1 MKEITIVAASDLY
14 IKETINALKVSS
26 KVLKPYKTILFTSN
40 SYLKNK
46 KNECILF
53 EKIKPLRSK
62 SDYSKFLIFEL
73 YKYIKTSHVLIVQ
86 WDGFII
92 NSNKWRK
99 DFLLYDYIGAPFIP
113 RIKSLSYSRDLSNDF
128 YTIGNGG
135 FSLRSKKLIEAPSKY
150 NLFDNEQL
158 TNSNEDGFFCVLHR
172 KFLESKG
179 FKWAPFNI
187 AKEFSI
193 ESPLNIS
200 ELIDLPFGFHGR
212 KLFYFIKI
220 KKLLRKFKF
229 TIFFINKIRNFKFKK
244 E

>member
-1 MKEITIVAASDLY
+1 MKEITIVAASDVN
-14 IKETINALKVSS
+14 INETINALKVSS
-26 KVLKPYKTILFTSN
+26 DILKPYKTILFTSH
-40 SYLKNK
+40 SYFKSIKND
-46 KNECILF
+46 CILI

-62 SDYSKFLIFEL
+62 SDYSNFLIFEL

-92 NSNKWRK
+92 NPKKWQNN
-99 DFLLYDYIGAPFIP
+99 FLLYDYIGAPFIP
-113 RIKSLSYSRDLSNDF
+113 RIKAISYSRDINNDF
-128 YTIGNGG
+128 YVIGNGG

-150 NLFDNEQL
+150 NLFDDVNL
-158 TNSNEDGFFCVLHR
+158 TNSNEDGFICVLHR

-179 FKWAPFNI
+179 FKWAPFNV

-212 KLFYFIKI
+212 KLLIFIRV
-220 KKLLRKFKF
+220 KKLLKNLKD
-229 TIFFINKIRNFKFKK
+229 IFFFIKK
-244 E
+244 

>member
-1 MKEITIVAASDLY
+1 MKEITIVAASDVN
-14 IKETINALKVSS
+14 INETINALKVSS
-26 KVLKPYKTILFTSN
+26 DILKPYKTILFTSHSN
-40 SYLKNK
+40 FKSIKND
-46 KNECILF
+46 CILI

-62 SDYSKFLIFEL
+62 SDYSNFLIFEL

-92 NSNKWRK
+92 NPKKWQNN
-99 DFLLYDYIGAPFIP
+99 FLLYDYIGAPFIP
-113 RIKSLSYSRDLSNDF
+113 RIKAISYSRDINNDF
-128 YTIGNGG
+128 YVIGNGG

-150 NLFDNEQL
+150 NLFDDVNL
-158 TNSNEDGFFCVLHR
+158 TNSNEDGFICVLHR

-179 FKWAPFNI
+179 FKWAPFNV

-212 KLFYFIKI
+212 KLLIFIRV
-220 KKLLRKFKF
+220 KKLLKNLKD
-229 TIFFINKIRNFKFKK
+229 IFFFIKK
-244 E
+244 

>member
-14 IKETINALKVSS
+14 IKETINALKISS
-26 KVLKPYKTILFTSN
+26 QLLNPKKTILFTSHL
-40 SYLKNK
+40 YLESK
-46 KNECILF
+46 KDNIIF
-53 EKIKPLRSK
+53 QKIKPLRSK

-86 WDGFII
+86 WDGFIV
-92 NSNKWRK
+92 NPKKWQK
-99 DFLLYDYIGAPFIP
+99 NFLLYDYIGAPFIP
-113 RIKSLSYSRDLSNDF
+113 RIKSSAYSRDLNDDF
-128 YTIGNGG
+128 YVVGNGG

-150 NLFDNEQL
+150 NLFDNKKL

-187 AKEFSI
+187 AREFSI

-212 KLFYFIKI
+212 KLLIFIRFKKI
-220 KKLLRKFKF
+220 
-229 TIFFINKIRNFKFKK
+229 IQKIRSFFFHK
-244 E
+244 EY